1 MSKSLTVQQIHLDL
15 ELDEAERLE
24 KHCNQTRKTETDV
37 IHELIRKLPDYPDCL
52 PTGLEKQYSG

>member
-24 KHCNQTRKTETDV
+24 KHCNQTSKTETDV
-37 IHELIRKLPDYPDCL
+37 IHELIRKLPDYPEFSTNRL
-52 PTGLEKQYSG
+52 R